1 MRRSPAG
8 EEARLQAERTGQ
20 AAVKVVFDGEERNI
34 GLDAKDVP
42 RVR

>member
-20 AAVKVVFDGEERNI
+20 AAVKVVFDGQTRTI
-34 GLDAKDVP
+34 GLDANGVP
-42 RVR
+42 QVR